1 MRRIIGLL
9 FAIALG
15 PGCASQQTEPT
26 TAQHYSENA
35 RRAYLAAMDEF
46 NDRSWESAT
55 TMFDQIKREYSY
67 SRYARLAELRMAD
80 IEYEQQKFA
89 EAVSSYRSY
98 VHDHPNDP
106 EVPFAR
112 FRVCKGL
119 FEQTGESILLPPLEE
134 RELAAANDAY
144 TAIQS
149 FITDF
154 PLYERRPEAEYMLEY
169 VTGLL
174 GRHELYVARFYLNLD
189 KLAPAAER
197 VIYALQKFRNSGLE
211 PEALVLLG
219 ETRLKMH
226 QYAEARVHFQT
237 VLKQYPA
244 SAFSL
249 PAQRFLKYLEVHP
262 APTSIAVE

>member
-1 MRRIIGLL
+1 M
-9 FAIALG
+9 
-15 PGCASQQTEPT
+15 
-26 TAQHYSENA
+26 
-35 RRAYLAAMDEF
+35 AAT
-46 NDRSWESAT
+46 NRSLE
-55 TMFDQIKREYSY
+55 K
-67 SRYARLAELRMAD
+67 L
-80 IEYEQQKFA
+80 IEEG
-89 EAVSSYRSY
+89 
-98 VHDHPNDP
+98 
-106 EVPFAR
+106 R
-112 FRVCKGL
+112 FRPDLYYRLNV
-119 FEQTGESILLPPLEE
+119 FSILLPPLEE

-244 SAFSL
+244 SAFTL

>member
-9 FAIALG
+9 FALALG
-15 PGCASQQTEPT
+15 PSCASQQTEPL
-26 TAQHYSENA
+26 TAQRYSENA
-35 RRAYLAAMDEF
+35 RRAYQAAMDEF
-46 NDRSWESAT
+46 NDRSWESAN

-80 IEYEQQKFA
+80 IEYEQQKYA
-89 EAVSSYRSY
+89 EAVSSYRTY

-106 EVPFAR
+106 EVPYAR

-119 FEQTGESILLPPLEE
+119 FEQTGESVLLPPLEE

-149 FITDF
+149 FIKDY
-154 PLYERRPEAEYMLEY
+154 PLYDRRPEAEYMLEY

-174 GRHELYVARFYLNLD
+174 GRHELYVARFYLNQD
-189 KLAPAAER
+189 KYAPAADR
-197 VIYALQKFRNSGLE
+197 IIYALTKFRSSGLE

-226 QYAEARVHFQT
+226 QYAEAKAHFMT
-237 VLKQYPA
+237 VIQQFPA
-244 SAFSL
+244 SAFTQ
-249 PAQRFLKYLEVHP
+249 PALRFLKHLETHP
-262 APTSIAVE
+262 KPTSIAVE